1 MNFAVTVIT
10 QVGIVGFGATA
21 IYLTNSREFS
31 VRRWACVFG
40 LLAQP
45 FWFWSTYAAA
55 QWGIFAVSFWY
66 AYSWARGFYF
76 NWVNPPV
83 AGINWEARARVAE
96 ATLANIVTRPERF
109 PVAVSVE
116 SGTATLHYSDGLQF
130 KTTSNIAVRLPT
142 RCGR

>member
-1 MNFAVTVIT
+1 MSAAAIIT

-76 NWVNPPV
+76 NWVSPPV
-83 AGINWEARARVAE
+83 AGINWEARARIAE
-96 ATLANIVTRPERF
+96 AALEDLVIPTPAMVLLGADGVAHIRFVGGREAKTRWTFGVGER
-109 PVAVSVE
+109 
-116 SGTATLHYSDGLQF
+116 
-130 KTTSNIAVRLPT
+130 
-142 RCGR
+142 